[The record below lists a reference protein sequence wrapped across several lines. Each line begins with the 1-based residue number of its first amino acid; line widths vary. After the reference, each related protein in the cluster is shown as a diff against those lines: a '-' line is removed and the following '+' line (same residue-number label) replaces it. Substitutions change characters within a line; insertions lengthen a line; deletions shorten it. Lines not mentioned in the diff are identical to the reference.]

1 MMIQVREYALLTC
14 DSSQP
19 ASMDL
24 GIVSEATFS
33 WLEQLQQT
41 WSGSSQIFSREG
53 KRFLRL
59 GSYVGYLQSPS
70 GESIEILPKTT
81 FEAPAGVAPLRQ
93 LLRRMLG
100 ASLGITPREANQ
112 AALQCSDQPL
122 HEWIISE
129 FLRHLADL
137 VRKGLRFDYHLIE
150 DEHSAFIRGQLN
162 VTAQMRMPPGRGTH
176 FHVRYAEFS
185 PQRIENRLL
194 RTALDWSL
202 KVTRQ
207 GQSWRQANSLSH
219 QLDGIEAVCGSTTQL
234 FRQWSDGK
242 YLFGYRA
249 IKPWCRLIL
258 EQMNPDFQHGSHQ
271 GISLLFPMEK
281 LYEGWVGCGLADALH
296 HDYQLIGQTKSQYM
310 LEHVPVGEKSSQRWF
325 MLKPDFLITGGQTVV
340 LDAKWKLLDSRAGDS
355 LRKYDISQSDLYQM
369 FAYGQKYLRGKG
381 NMILIYPHH
390 QYFNIPLPVFRFDEY
405 LSLWCVPFN
414 LESGALVKGDWQGS
428 FHCFSGDESLAAN
441 NENKKPFQPDK
452 AMRKINYDL

>member
-14 DSSQP
+14 DNSQP

-41 WSGSSQIFSREG
+41 WSGTSQILCREG

-59 GSYVGYLQSPS
+59 GSYVGYLQSPN

-81 FEAPAGVAPLRQ
+81 FEAPTEITPLRQ
-93 LLRRMLG
+93 LLRRMLS
-100 ASLGITPREANQ
+100 ASLGITPRAANQ
-112 AALQCSDQPL
+112 AALQRSDQPL

-176 FHVRYAEFS
+176 FHVRYADFS

-194 RTALDWSL
+194 RTALDCAF
-202 KVTRQ
+202 KMTRQ
-207 GQSWRQANSLSH
+207 GQNWRQANSLSH
-219 QLDGIEAVCGSTTQL
+219 QLDGIEPVFGSTTQPL
-234 FRQWSDGK
+234 RQWSDGK

-249 IKPWCRLIL
+249 IKPWCQLIL
-258 EQMNPDFQHGSHQ
+258 EQMNPDFQYGSHQ
-271 GISLLFPMEK
+271 GISLLFPMER
-281 LYEGWVGCGLADALH
+281 LYEGWVGYGLAGALH
-296 HDYQLIGQTKSQYM
+296 HDYKLIEQTKSQYL
-310 LEHVPVGEKSSQRWF
+310 LEHVPVSEKSSQRWF
-325 MLKPDFLITGGQTVV
+325 MLKPDFLITGRQTVV
-340 LDAKWKLLDSRAGDS
+340 LDAKWKLLDSRADDS
-355 LRKYDISQSDLYQM
+355 LRKYGISQTDLYQM
-369 FAYGQKYLRGKG
+369 FAYGQKYLHGKG
-381 NMILIYPHH
+381 NMMLIYPRH
-390 QYFNIPLPVFRFDEY
+390 QCFATPLPVFRFDED
-405 LSLWCVPFN
+405 LSLWCVPFD
-414 LESGALVKGDWQGS
+414 LESAELVKGEWQGS
-428 FHCFSGDESLAAN
+428 LHCISGDEILMAH
-441 NENKKPFQPDK
+441 NEQPNSPVLPG
-452 AMRKINYDL
+452 R

>member
-14 DSSQP
+14 DNSQP

-33 WLEQLQQT
+33 WLEQLQHK
-41 WSGSSQIFSREG
+41 WRGSSQILSREG

-59 GSYVGYLQSPS
+59 GNYVGYLQSPN

-81 FEAPAGVAPLRQ
+81 LEASAEVVPLRQ
-93 LLRRMLG
+93 LLRRMLS

-112 AALQCSDQPL
+112 AALQRSDQPL

-137 VRKGLRFDYHLIE
+137 VRKGLRFDYHLNE

-162 VTAQMRMPPGRGTH
+162 VTAQMRMPPGRGTR

-194 RTALDWSL
+194 RTALDWAL
-202 KVTRQ
+202 KMARQ
-207 GQSWRQANSLSH
+207 GQNWRQANSLSH
-219 QLDGIEAVCGSTTQL
+219 QLEDILPICGSTTQL
-234 FRQWSDGK
+234 MRQWSDDK

-249 IKPWCRLIL
+249 IKPWCQLIL
-258 EQMNPDFQHGSHQ
+258 EQMNPDFQLGSHQ

-281 LYEGWVGCGLADALH
+281 LYEGWVGCGLAGALH
-296 HDYQLIGQTKSQYM
+296 HDYQLIEQTKSQYL

-325 MLKPDFLITGGQTVV
+325 LLKPDFLITGEQTVV
-340 LDAKWKLLDSRAGDS
+340 LDAKWKLLDSRADDS
-355 LRKYDISQSDLYQM
+355 QRKYEISQPDLYQM

-381 NMILIYPHH
+381 NMMLIYPRH
-390 QYFNIPLPVFRFDEY
+390 QYFATSLPVFRFDED
-405 LSLWCVPFN
+405 LSLWCVPFD
-414 LESGALVKGDWQGS
+414 LETGKLVKGEWQTS
-428 FHCFSGDESLAAN
+428 FHCFPCEEAVTAHSD
-441 NENKKPFQPDK
+441 
-452 AMRKINYDL
+452 

>member
-14 DSSQP
+14 DNSQP

-24 GIVSEATFS
+24 GIVSEATLS

-41 WSGSSQIFSREG
+41 WSGTSQILSREG

-59 GSYVGYLQSPS
+59 GSYVGYLQSPN

-81 FEAPAGVAPLRQ
+81 FEAPTEVDPLRQ
-93 LLRRMLG
+93 LLRRMLS

-112 AALQCSDQPL
+112 AALQRSEQPL

-194 RTALDWSL
+194 RTALDWAL
-202 KVTRQ
+202 KMTRQ
-207 GQSWRQANSLSH
+207 GQSWRLANSLSH
-219 QLDGIEAVCGSTTQL
+219 QLDGIEPICGNTTQSL
-234 FRQWSDGK
+234 RQWSDGK
-242 YLFGYRA
+242 YLLDYRA
-249 IKPWCRLIL
+249 IKPWCQLIL
-258 EQMNPDFQHGSHQ
+258 EQMNPDFQHGPHQ
-271 GISLLFPMEK
+271 GISLLFPMER
-281 LYEGWVGCGLADALH
+281 LYEGWVGYGLAGALH
-296 HDYQLIGQTKSQYM
+296 HDFKLIEQTKSQYM
-310 LEHVPVGEKSSQRWF
+310 LEHVPVGEESYQRWF
-325 MLKPDFLITGGQTVV
+325 MLKPDFLINGEQTVV
-340 LDAKWKLLDSRAGDS
+340 LDAKWKLLDNRAGDS
-355 LRKYDISQSDLYQM
+355 LKKYEMSQVDLYQM
-369 FAYGQKYLRGKG
+369 FAYGQKSLHGQG
-381 NMILIYPHH
+381 NMMLIYPRH
-390 QYFNIPLPVFRFDEY
+390 QYFATPLPVFRFDED
-405 LSLWCVPFN
+405 LSLWCVPFD
-414 LESGALVKGDWQGS
+414 LESGELVKGEWQDS
-428 FHCFSGDESLAAN
+428 FRCFPGDDPS
-441 NENKKPFQPDK
+441 PV
-452 AMRKINYDL
+452 YD

>member
-14 DSSQP
+14 DNSQP

-33 WLEQLQQT
+33 WLEQLQHK
-41 WSGSSQIFSREG
+41 WRGSSQILSREG

-59 GSYVGYLQSPS
+59 GNYVGYLQSPN

-81 FEAPAGVAPLRQ
+81 LEAPAEVVPLRQ
-93 LLRRMLG
+93 LLRRMLS

-112 AALQCSDQPL
+112 AALQRSDQPL
-122 HEWIISE
+122 NEWIISE

-137 VRKGLRFDYHLIE
+137 VRKGLRFDYHLNE

-162 VTAQMRMPPGRGTH
+162 VTAQMRMPPGRGTR

-202 KVTRQ
+202 KMARQ

-219 QLDGIEAVCGSTTQL
+219 QLEDILPICGSATQL
-234 FRQWSDGK
+234 MRQWSDGK

-249 IKPWCRLIL
+249 IKPWCQLIL
-258 EQMNPDFQHGSHQ
+258 EQMNPDFQFGSHQ

-281 LYEGWVGCGLADALH
+281 LYEGWVGCGLAGALH
-296 HDYQLIGQTKSQYM
+296 HDYQLIEQTKSQYL

-325 MLKPDFLITGGQTVV
+325 LLKPDFLITGRQTVV
-340 LDAKWKLLDSRAGDS
+340 LDAKWKLLDSRADDRQ
-355 LRKYDISQSDLYQM
+355 RKYEISQPDLYQM

-381 NMILIYPHH
+381 NMMLIYPRH
-390 QYFNIPLPVFRFDEY
+390 QYFATSLPVFRFDED
-405 LSLWCVPFN
+405 LSLWCVPFD
-414 LESGALVKGDWQGS
+414 LETGKLVKGEWQTS
-428 FHCFSGDESLAAN
+428 FHCFPCEEAVTAHSD
-441 NENKKPFQPDK
+441 
-452 AMRKINYDL
+452 

>member
-1 MMIQVREYALLTC
+1 MIIQVREYALLTC
-14 DSSQP
+14 DNAQP

-33 WLEQLQQT
+33 WLEQLQQK
-41 WSGSSQIFSREG
+41 WSGTSQILSREG
-53 KRFLRL
+53 RRFLRL
-59 GSYVGYLQSPS
+59 GSYVGYLQSPT

-81 FEAPAGVAPLRQ
+81 LDVPAEIVPLRQ
-93 LLRRMLG
+93 LLRRMLS
-100 ASLGITPREANQ
+100 ASTGITPREASL
-112 AALQCSDQPL
+112 AALQRSDQPL

-150 DEHSAFIRGQLN
+150 DEQSAFIRGQLD

-194 RTALDWSL
+194 RTALDLAL
-202 KVTRQ
+202 KMTRQ

-219 QLDGIEAVCGSTTQL
+219 QLDGIVPISGSTTQSM
-234 FRQWSDGK
+234 RQWSDGK

-249 IKPWCRLIL
+249 IKPWCQLIL
-258 EQMNPDFQHGSHQ
+258 EQMNPDFQYGSHQ

-281 LYEGWVGCGLADALH
+281 LYEGWVGYGLAGALH
-296 HDYQLIGQTKSQYM
+296 HDYQLIEQTKSQYL
-310 LEHVPVGEKSSQRWF
+310 LEHVPVGETSSQRWF

-340 LDAKWKLLDSRAGDS
+340 MDAKWKLLDSRVDDS
-355 LRKYDISQSDLYQM
+355 LRKYEISQPDLYQM
-369 FAYGQKYLRGKG
+369 FAYGQKYLHGKG
-381 NMILIYPHH
+381 NMMLIYPRH
-390 QYFNIPLPVFRFDEY
+390 QYFATPLPVFRFDDD
-405 LSLWCVPFN
+405 LSLWCVPFD
-414 LESGALVKGDWQGS
+414 LESGGLVKGEWQYAFS
-428 FHCFSGDESLAAN
+428 CFPEDKSEVVYDEQQNSHAFHE
-441 NENKKPFQPDK
+441 
-452 AMRKINYDL
+452 Y

>member
-14 DSSQP
+14 DNSQP

-33 WLEQLQQT
+33 WLEQLQHK
-41 WSGSSQIFSREG
+41 WRGSSQILSREG

-59 GSYVGYLQSPS
+59 GNYVGYLQSPN

-81 FEAPAGVAPLRQ
+81 LEAPAEVVPLRQ
-93 LLRRMLG
+93 LLRRMLS

-112 AALQCSDQPL
+112 AALQRSDQPL

-137 VRKGLRFDYHLIE
+137 VRKGLRFDYHLNE

-162 VTAQMRMPPGRGTH
+162 VTAQMRMPPGRGTR

-202 KVTRQ
+202 KMARQ

-219 QLDGIEAVCGSTTQL
+219 QLEDILPICGSTTQL
-234 FRQWSDGK
+234 MRQWSDDK

-249 IKPWCRLIL
+249 IKPWCQLIL
-258 EQMNPDFQHGSHQ
+258 EQMNPDFQFGSHQ

-281 LYEGWVGCGLADALH
+281 LYEGWVGCGLAGALH
-296 HDYQLIGQTKSQYM
+296 HDYQLIEQTKSQYL

-325 MLKPDFLITGGQTVV
+325 LLKPDFLITGGQTVV
-340 LDAKWKLLDSRAGDS
+340 LDAKWKLLDSRADDS
-355 LRKYDISQSDLYQM
+355 LRKYEISQPDLYQM
-369 FAYGQKYLRGKG
+369 FAYGQKYLGGKG
-381 NMILIYPHH
+381 NMMLIYPRH
-390 QYFNIPLPVFRFDEY
+390 QYFATPLPVFRFDED
-405 LSLWCVPFN
+405 LSVWCVPFD
-414 LESGALVKGDWQGS
+414 LETGRLVKGAWQTS
-428 FHCFSGDESLAAN
+428 FHCFPCEEAVTAHSD
-441 NENKKPFQPDK
+441 
-452 AMRKINYDL
+452 

>member
-14 DSSQP
+14 DNSQP

-33 WLEQLQQT
+33 WLEQLQHK
-41 WSGSSQIFSREG
+41 WRGSSQILSREG

-59 GSYVGYLQSPS
+59 GNYVGYLQSPN

-81 FEAPAGVAPLRQ
+81 LEAPAEVVPLRQ
-93 LLRRMLG
+93 LLRRMLS

-112 AALQCSDQPL
+112 AALQRSDQPL

-137 VRKGLRFDYHLIE
+137 VRKGLRFDYHLNE

-162 VTAQMRMPPGRGTH
+162 VTAQMRMPPGRGTR

-202 KVTRQ
+202 KMARQ

-219 QLDGIEAVCGSTTQL
+219 QLEDILPICGSTTQL
-234 FRQWSDGK
+234 MRQWSDGK

-249 IKPWCRLIL
+249 IKPWCQLIL
-258 EQMNPDFQHGSHQ
+258 EQMNPDFQFGSHQ

-281 LYEGWVGCGLADALH
+281 LYEGWVGCGLAGALH
-296 HDYQLIGQTKSQYM
+296 HDYQLIEQTKSQYL

-325 MLKPDFLITGGQTVV
+325 LLKPDFLITGGQTVV
-340 LDAKWKLLDSRAGDS
+340 LDAKWKLLDSRADDS
-355 LRKYDISQSDLYQM
+355 QRKYEISQPDLYQM

-381 NMILIYPHH
+381 NMMLIYPRH
-390 QYFNIPLPVFRFDEY
+390 QYFATPLPVFRFDED
-405 LSLWCVPFN
+405 LSLWCVPFD
-414 LESGALVKGDWQGS
+414 LETGRLVKGEWQTS
-428 FHCFSGDESLAAN
+428 FRCFPREEAVTAHS
-441 NENKKPFQPDK
+441 
-452 AMRKINYDL
+452 Y

>member
-14 DSSQP
+14 DNSQP

-24 GIVSEATFS
+24 GIVSEATLS

-41 WSGSSQIFSREG
+41 WSGTSQILSREG

-59 GSYVGYLQSPS
+59 GSYVGYLQSPN

-81 FEAPAGVAPLRQ
+81 FEAPTEVDPLRQ
-93 LLRRMLG
+93 LLRRMLS

-112 AALQCSDQPL
+112 AALQRSEQPL

-194 RTALDWSL
+194 RTALDWAL
-202 KVTRQ
+202 KMTRQ
-207 GQSWRQANSLSH
+207 GQSWRLANSLSH
-219 QLDGIEAVCGSTTQL
+219 QLDGIEPICGNTTQSL
-234 FRQWSDGK
+234 RQWSDGK
-242 YLFGYRA
+242 YLLDYRA
-249 IKPWCRLIL
+249 IKPWCQLIL
-258 EQMNPDFQHGSHQ
+258 EQMNPDFQHGPHQ
-271 GISLLFPMEK
+271 GISLLFPMER
-281 LYEGWVGCGLADALH
+281 LYEGWVGYGLAGALH
-296 HDYQLIGQTKSQYM
+296 HDFKLIEQTKSQYM
-310 LEHVPVGEKSSQRWF
+310 LEHVPVGEESYQRWF
-325 MLKPDFLITGGQTVV
+325 MLKPDFLINGEQTVV
-340 LDAKWKLLDSRAGDS
+340 LDAKWKLLDNRAGDS
-355 LRKYDISQSDLYQM
+355 LKKYEMSQVDLYQM
-369 FAYGQKYLRGKG
+369 FAYGQKYLHGQG
-381 NMILIYPHH
+381 NMMLIYPRH
-390 QYFNIPLPVFRFDEY
+390 QYFATPLPVFRFDED
-405 LSLWCVPFN
+405 LSLWCVPFD
-414 LESGALVKGDWQGS
+414 LESGELVKGEWQDS
-428 FHCFSGDESLAAN
+428 FRCFPGDDPS
-441 NENKKPFQPDK
+441 PV
-452 AMRKINYDL
+452 YD

>member
-1 MMIQVREYALLTC
+1 M
-14 DSSQP
+14 
-19 ASMDL
+19 
-24 GIVSEATFS
+24 
-33 WLEQLQQT
+33 
-41 WSGSSQIFSREG
+41 
-53 KRFLRL
+53 RL
-59 GSYVGYLQSPS
+59 GNYVGYLQSPN

-81 FEAPAGVAPLRQ
+81 LEAPAEVVPLRQ
-93 LLRRMLG
+93 LLRRMLS

-112 AALQCSDQPL
+112 AALQRSDQPL

-162 VTAQMRMPPGRGTH
+162 VTAQMRMPPGRGTR
-176 FHVRYAEFS
+176 FHMHYAEFS

-202 KVTRQ
+202 KMARQ

-219 QLDGIEAVCGSTTQL
+219 QLEDILPICGSTTQL
-234 FRQWSDGK
+234 MRQWSDDK

-249 IKPWCRLIL
+249 IKPWCQLIL
-258 EQMNPDFQHGSHQ
+258 EQMNPDFQLGSHQ

-281 LYEGWVGCGLADALH
+281 LYEGWVGCGLAGALH
-296 HDYQLIGQTKSQYM
+296 HDYQLIEQTKSQYL

-325 MLKPDFLITGGQTVV
+325 LLKPDFLITGGQTVV
-340 LDAKWKLLDSRAGDS
+340 LDAKWKLLDSRADDS
-355 LRKYDISQSDLYQM
+355 QRKYEISQPDLYQM

-381 NMILIYPHH
+381 NMMLIYPRH
-390 QYFNIPLPVFRFDEY
+390 QCFATPLPVFRFDED
-405 LSLWCVPFN
+405 LSLWCVPFD
-414 LESGALVKGDWQGS
+414 LETGKLVKGEWQTS
-428 FHCFSGDESLAAN
+428 FHCFPCE
-441 NENKKPFQPDK
+441 K
-452 AMRKINYDL
+452 AVTAHSD

>member
-14 DSSQP
+14 DNSQP

-33 WLEQLQQT
+33 WLEQLQHK
-41 WSGSSQIFSREG
+41 WRGSSQILSREG

-59 GSYVGYLQSPS
+59 GNYVGYLQSPN

-81 FEAPAGVAPLRQ
+81 LEAPAEVVPLRQ
-93 LLRRMLG
+93 LLRRMLS

-112 AALQCSDQPL
+112 AALQRSDQPL
-122 HEWIISE
+122 NEWIISE

-137 VRKGLRFDYHLIE
+137 VRKGLRFDYHLNE

-162 VTAQMRMPPGRGTH
+162 VTAQMRMPPGRGTR

-202 KVTRQ
+202 KMARQ

-219 QLDGIEAVCGSTTQL
+219 QLEDILPICGSATQL
-234 FRQWSDGK
+234 MRQWSDGK

-249 IKPWCRLIL
+249 IKPWCQLIL
-258 EQMNPDFQHGSHQ
+258 EQMNQDFQFGSHQ

-281 LYEGWVGCGLADALH
+281 LYEGWVGCGLAGALH
-296 HDYQLIGQTKSQYM
+296 HDYQLIEQTKSQYL

-325 MLKPDFLITGGQTVV
+325 LLKPDFLITGGQTVV
-340 LDAKWKLLDSRAGDS
+340 LDAKWKLLDSRADDS
-355 LRKYDISQSDLYQM
+355 QRKYEISQPDLYQM

-381 NMILIYPHH
+381 NMMLIYPRH
-390 QYFNIPLPVFRFDEY
+390 QCFATPLPVFRFDED
-405 LSLWCVPFN
+405 LSLWCVPFD
-414 LESGALVKGDWQGS
+414 LETGKLVKGEWQNS
-428 FHCFSGDESLAAN
+428 FHCFPCEEAVTAHSD
-441 NENKKPFQPDK
+441 
-452 AMRKINYDL
+452 

>member
-14 DSSQP
+14 DNSQP

-33 WLEQLQQT
+33 WLEQLQHK
-41 WSGSSQIFSREG
+41 WRGSSQILSREG

-59 GSYVGYLQSPS
+59 GNYVGYLQSPN

-81 FEAPAGVAPLRQ
+81 LEASAEVVPLRQ
-93 LLRRMLG
+93 LLRRMLS

-112 AALQCSDQPL
+112 AALQRSDQPL

-137 VRKGLRFDYHLIE
+137 VRKGLRFDYHLNE

-162 VTAQMRMPPGRGTH
+162 VTAQMRMPPGRGTR

-194 RTALDWSL
+194 RTALDWAL
-202 KVTRQ
+202 KMARQ

-219 QLDGIEAVCGSTTQL
+219 QLEDILPICGSTTQL
-234 FRQWSDGK
+234 MRQWSDDK

-249 IKPWCRLIL
+249 IKPWCQLIL
-258 EQMNPDFQHGSHQ
+258 EQMNPDFQLGSHQ

-281 LYEGWVGCGLADALH
+281 LYEGWVGCGLAGALH
-296 HDYQLIGQTKSQYM
+296 HDYQLIEQTKSQYL

-325 MLKPDFLITGGQTVV
+325 LLKPDFLITGEQTVV
-340 LDAKWKLLDSRAGDS
+340 LDAKWKLLDSRADDS
-355 LRKYDISQSDLYQM
+355 QRKYEISQPDLYQM

-381 NMILIYPHH
+381 NMMLIYPRH
-390 QYFNIPLPVFRFDEY
+390 QYFATSLPVFRFDED
-405 LSLWCVPFN
+405 LSLWCVPFD
-414 LESGALVKGDWQGS
+414 LETGKLVKGEWQTS
-428 FHCFSGDESLAAN
+428 FHCFPCEEAVTAHSD
-441 NENKKPFQPDK
+441 
-452 AMRKINYDL
+452 

>member
-14 DSSQP
+14 DNSQP

-33 WLEQLQQT
+33 WLEQLQHK
-41 WSGSSQIFSREG
+41 WRGSSQILSREG

-59 GSYVGYLQSPS
+59 GNYVGYLQSPN

-81 FEAPAGVAPLRQ
+81 LEAPAEVVPLRQ
-93 LLRRMLG
+93 LLRRMLS

-112 AALQCSDQPL
+112 AALQRSDQPL

-137 VRKGLRFDYHLIE
+137 VRKGLRFDYHLNE

-162 VTAQMRMPPGRGTH
+162 VTAQMRMPPGRGTR

-202 KVTRQ
+202 KMARQ

-219 QLDGIEAVCGSTTQL
+219 QLEDILPICGSTTQL
-234 FRQWSDGK
+234 MRQWSDGK

-249 IKPWCRLIL
+249 IKPWCQLIL
-258 EQMNPDFQHGSHQ
+258 EQMNPDFQFGSHQ

-281 LYEGWVGCGLADALH
+281 LYEGWVGCGLAGALH
-296 HDYQLIGQTKSQYM
+296 HDHRLIEQTKSQYL

-325 MLKPDFLITGGQTVV
+325 LLKPDFLITGRQTVV
-340 LDAKWKLLDSRAGDS
+340 LDAKWKLLDSRADDS
-355 LRKYDISQSDLYQM
+355 QRKYEISQPDLYQM

-381 NMILIYPHH
+381 NMMLIYPRH
-390 QYFNIPLPVFRFDEY
+390 QYFATSLPVFRFDEN
-405 LSLWCVPFN
+405 LSLWCVPFD
-414 LESGALVKGDWQGS
+414 LETGKLVKGEWQTS
-428 FHCFSGDESLAAN
+428 FHCFPCEEAVTAHSD
-441 NENKKPFQPDK
+441 
-452 AMRKINYDL
+452 

>member
-14 DSSQP
+14 DSSQS

-41 WSGSSQIFSREG
+41 WSGNSQILSREG

-59 GSYVGYLQSPS
+59 GSYVGYLQSPNS
-70 GESIEILPKTT
+70 ESIEILPKTT
-81 FEAPAGVAPLRQ
+81 FEASTEVAPLRQ
-93 LLRRMLG
+93 LLRRMLS

-112 AALQCSDQPL
+112 AALQRSDQPL

-194 RTALDWSL
+194 RTALDWAL
-202 KVTRQ
+202 KMTRQ

-219 QLDGIEAVCGSTTQL
+219 QLDGIEPICGSATQSL
-234 FRQWSDGK
+234 RQWSDGK
-242 YLFGYRA
+242 YLLGYRA
-249 IKPWCRLIL
+249 IRPWCQLIL
-258 EQMNPDFQHGSHQ
+258 EQMNPDFQHGAHQ
-271 GISLLFPMEK
+271 GISLLFPMER
-281 LYEGWVGCGLADALH
+281 LYEGWVGCGLAGTLH
-296 HDYQLIGQTKSQYM
+296 HDYQLTEQTKSQFL
-310 LEHVPVGEKSSQRWF
+310 LEHAPVGENSSQRWF
-325 MLKPDFLITGGQTVV
+325 MLKPDFLITGGQTAV
-340 LDAKWKLLDSRAGDS
+340 LDAKWKLLDSRAADS
-355 LRKYDISQSDLYQM
+355 LRKYEISQTDLYQM
-369 FAYGQKYLRGKG
+369 FAYGQKYLHGKG
-381 NMILIYPHH
+381 NMMLIYPRH
-390 QYFNIPLPVFRFDEY
+390 QYFATSLPVFRFDED
-405 LSLWCVPFN
+405 LSLWCVPFD
-414 LESGALVKGDWQGS
+414 LESGELVKGEWQDS
-428 FHCFSGDESLAAN
+428 FRCFPVDDPTTAYDEQQNSYAFF
-441 NENKKPFQPDK
+441 ES
-452 AMRKINYDL
+452 

>member
-14 DSSQP
+14 DNSQP

-33 WLEQLQQT
+33 WLEQLQHK
-41 WSGSSQIFSREG
+41 WRGSSQILSREG

-59 GSYVGYLQSPS
+59 GNYVGYLQSPN

-81 FEAPAGVAPLRQ
+81 LEAPAEVVPLRQ
-93 LLRRMLG
+93 LLRRMLS

-112 AALQCSDQPL
+112 AALQRSDQPL

-162 VTAQMRMPPGRGTH
+162 VTAQMRMPPGRGTR
-176 FHVRYAEFS
+176 FHMHYAEFS

-202 KVTRQ
+202 KMARQ

-219 QLDGIEAVCGSTTQL
+219 QLEDILPICGSTTQL
-234 FRQWSDGK
+234 MRQWSDDK

-249 IKPWCRLIL
+249 IKPWCQLIL
-258 EQMNPDFQHGSHQ
+258 EQMNPDFQLGSHQ

-281 LYEGWVGCGLADALH
+281 LYEGWVGCGLAGALH
-296 HDYQLIGQTKSQYM
+296 HDYQLIEQTKSQYL

-325 MLKPDFLITGGQTVV
+325 LLKPDFLITGGQTVV
-340 LDAKWKLLDSRAGDS
+340 LDAKWKLLDSRADDS
-355 LRKYDISQSDLYQM
+355 QRKYEISQPDLYQM

-381 NMILIYPHH
+381 NMMLIYPRH
-390 QYFNIPLPVFRFDEY
+390 QCFATPLPVFRFDED
-405 LSLWCVPFN
+405 LSLWCVPFD
-414 LESGALVKGDWQGS
+414 LETGKLVKGEWQTS
-428 FHCFSGDESLAAN
+428 FHCFPCE
-441 NENKKPFQPDK
+441 K
-452 AMRKINYDL
+452 AVTAHSD

>member
-14 DSSQP
+14 DNSQP

-33 WLEQLQQT
+33 WLEQLQHK
-41 WSGSSQIFSREG
+41 WRGSSQILSREG

-59 GSYVGYLQSPS
+59 GNYVGYLQSPN
-70 GESIEILPKTT
+70 GDSIEILPKTT
-81 FEAPAGVAPLRQ
+81 LEAPAEVVPLRQ
-93 LLRRMLG
+93 LLRRMLS

-112 AALQCSDQPL
+112 AALQRSDQPL

-137 VRKGLRFDYHLIE
+137 VRKGLRFDYHLNE

-162 VTAQMRMPPGRGTH
+162 VTAQMRMPPGRGTR

-194 RTALDWSL
+194 WTALDWAL
-202 KVTRQ
+202 KLTRQ

-219 QLDGIEAVCGSTTQL
+219 QLEDILPICGSTTQL
-234 FRQWSDGK
+234 MRQWSDGK

-249 IKPWCRLIL
+249 IKPWCQLIL
-258 EQMNPDFQHGSHQ
+258 EQMNPDFQLGSHQ

-281 LYEGWVGCGLADALH
+281 LYEGWVGCGLAGALH
-296 HDYQLIGQTKSQYM
+296 HDYQLIEQTKSQYL

-325 MLKPDFLITGGQTVV
+325 LLKPDFLITGGQTVV
-340 LDAKWKLLDSRAGDS
+340 LDAKWKLLDSRADDS
-355 LRKYDISQSDLYQM
+355 QRKYEISQPDLYQM
-369 FAYGQKYLRGKG
+369 FAYGQKYLGGKG
-381 NMILIYPHH
+381 NMMLIYPRH
-390 QYFNIPLPVFRFDEY
+390 QYFATPLPVFRFDED
-405 LSLWCVPFN
+405 LSVWCVPFD
-414 LESGALVKGDWQGS
+414 LETGRLVKGEWQTS
-428 FHCFSGDESLAAN
+428 FHCFPCEEVVTAHSD
-441 NENKKPFQPDK
+441 
-452 AMRKINYDL
+452 

>member
-14 DSSQP
+14 DNSQP
-19 ASMDL
+19 ASIDL

-33 WLEQLQQT
+33 WLEQLQHK
-41 WSGSSQIFSREG
+41 WRGSSQILSREG

-59 GSYVGYLQSPS
+59 GNYVGYLQSPN

-81 FEAPAGVAPLRQ
+81 LEAPAEVVPLRQ
-93 LLRRMLG
+93 LLRRMLS

-112 AALQCSDQPL
+112 AALQRSDQPL
-122 HEWIISE
+122 NEWIISE

-137 VRKGLRFDYHLIE
+137 VRKGLRFDYHLNE

-162 VTAQMRMPPGRGTH
+162 VTAQMRMPPGRGTR

-202 KVTRQ
+202 KMARQ

-219 QLDGIEAVCGSTTQL
+219 QLEDILPICGSATQL
-234 FRQWSDGK
+234 MRQWSDGK

-249 IKPWCRLIL
+249 IKPWCQLIL
-258 EQMNPDFQHGSHQ
+258 EQMNPDFQFGSHQ

-281 LYEGWVGCGLADALH
+281 LYEGWVGCGLAGALH
-296 HDYQLIGQTKSQYM
+296 HDYQLIEQTKSQYL

-325 MLKPDFLITGGQTVV
+325 LLKPDFLITGGQTVV
-340 LDAKWKLLDSRAGDS
+340 LDAKWKLLDSRADDS
-355 LRKYDISQSDLYQM
+355 QRKYEISQPDLYQM

-381 NMILIYPHH
+381 NMMLIYPRH
-390 QYFNIPLPVFRFDEY
+390 QCFATPLPVFRFDED
-405 LSLWCVPFN
+405 LSLWCVPFD
-414 LESGALVKGDWQGS
+414 LETGKLVKGEWQTS
-428 FHCFSGDESLAAN
+428 FHCFPCE
-441 NENKKPFQPDK
+441 K
-452 AMRKINYDL
+452 AVTAHSD

>member
-14 DSSQP
+14 DNAQP

-33 WLEQLQQT
+33 WLEQLQHK
-41 WSGSSQIFSREG
+41 WRGSSQILSREG

-59 GSYVGYLQSPS
+59 GNYVGYLQSPN

-81 FEAPAGVAPLRQ
+81 LEAPAEVVPLRQ
-93 LLRRMLG
+93 LLRRMLS

-112 AALQCSDQPL
+112 AALQRSDQPL

-162 VTAQMRMPPGRGTH
+162 VTAQMRMPPGRGTR

-202 KVTRQ
+202 KMARQ

-219 QLDGIEAVCGSTTQL
+219 QLEDILPICGSATQL
-234 FRQWSDGK
+234 MRQWSDGK

-249 IKPWCRLIL
+249 IKPWCQLIL
-258 EQMNPDFQHGSHQ
+258 EQMNPDFQFGSHQ

-281 LYEGWVGCGLADALH
+281 LYEGWVGCGLAGALH
-296 HDYQLIGQTKSQYM
+296 HDYQLIEQTKSQYL

-325 MLKPDFLITGGQTVV
+325 LLKPDFLITGGQTVV
-340 LDAKWKLLDSRAGDS
+340 LDAKWKLLDSRADDS
-355 LRKYDISQSDLYQM
+355 QRKYEISQPDLYQM

-381 NMILIYPHH
+381 NMMLIYPRH
-390 QYFNIPLPVFRFDEY
+390 QCFATPLPVFRFDED
-405 LSLWCVPFN
+405 LSLWCVPFD
-414 LESGALVKGDWQGS
+414 LETGKLVKGEWQTS
-428 FHCFSGDESLAAN
+428 FHCFPCE
-441 NENKKPFQPDK
+441 K
-452 AMRKINYDL
+452 AVTAHSD

>member
-14 DSSQP
+14 DNSQP

-33 WLEQLQQT
+33 WLEQLQQK
-41 WSGSSQIFSREG
+41 WSGTSQIFSREG

-59 GSYVGYLQSPS
+59 GSYVGYLQSPN
-70 GESIEILPKTT
+70 GDSIEILPKTT
-81 FEAPAGVAPLRQ
+81 LEAPAEIVALRQ
-93 LLRRMLG
+93 LLRRMLS
-100 ASLGITPREANQ
+100 ASIGITPREANQ
-112 AALQCSDQPL
+112 AVLQRSDQPL

-162 VTAQMRMPPGRGTH
+162 VTAQMRMPPGRDAH

-194 RTALDWSL
+194 RTALDWAL
-202 KVTRQ
+202 KMTGQ
-207 GQSWRQANSLSH
+207 GHNWRQANTLSH
-219 QLDGIEAVCGSTTQL
+219 QLDGIEPICGSTKQL
-234 FRQWSDGK
+234 MGQWSDSK

-249 IKPWCRLIL
+249 IKPWCQLIL
-258 EQMNPDFQHGSHQ
+258 EQMNPDFQSGSHQ

-281 LYEGWVGCGLADALH
+281 LYECWVGYGLAGALH
-296 HDYQLIGQTKSQYM
+296 HDYQLIEQTKGQYL
-310 LEHVPVGEKSSQRWF
+310 LEHVPVGEKSFQRWF

-340 LDAKWKLLDSRAGDS
+340 LDAKWKLLDSRADDS

-369 FAYGQKYLRGKG
+369 FAYGQKYLHGKG
-381 NMILIYPHH
+381 NMMLIYPRH
-390 QYFNIPLPVFRFDEY
+390 QYFATPLPVFRFDAD
-405 LSLWCVPFN
+405 LSLWCVPFD
-414 LESGALVKGDWQGS
+414 LESGGLVKGEWQDS
-428 FHCFSGDESLAAN
+428 FCCFPDDEREVA
-441 NENKKPFQPDK
+441 
-452 AMRKINYDL
+452 YDGQQSNHVFLKY

>member
-14 DSSQP
+14 DNSQP

-33 WLEQLQQT
+33 WLEQLQHK
-41 WSGSSQIFSREG
+41 WRGSSQILSREG

-59 GSYVGYLQSPS
+59 GNYVGYLQSPN

-81 FEAPAGVAPLRQ
+81 LEAPAEVVPLRQ
-93 LLRRMLG
+93 LLRRMLS

-112 AALQCSDQPL
+112 AALQRSDQPL

-162 VTAQMRMPPGRGTH
+162 VTAQMRMPPGRGTR

-202 KVTRQ
+202 KMARQ

-219 QLDGIEAVCGSTTQL
+219 QLEDILPICGSTTQL
-234 FRQWSDGK
+234 MRQWSDDK

-249 IKPWCRLIL
+249 IKPWCQLIL
-258 EQMNPDFQHGSHQ
+258 EQMNPDFQLGSHQ

-281 LYEGWVGCGLADALH
+281 LYEGWVGCGLAGALH
-296 HDYQLIGQTKSQYM
+296 HDYQLIEQTKSQYL

-325 MLKPDFLITGGQTVV
+325 LLKPDFLITGGQTVV
-340 LDAKWKLLDSRAGDS
+340 LDAKWKLLDSRADDS
-355 LRKYDISQSDLYQM
+355 QRKYEISQPDLYQM

-381 NMILIYPHH
+381 NMMLIYPRH
-390 QYFNIPLPVFRFDEY
+390 QCFATPLPVFRFDED
-405 LSLWCVPFN
+405 LSLWCVPFD
-414 LESGALVKGDWQGS
+414 LETGKLVKGEWQTS
-428 FHCFSGDESLAAN
+428 FHCFPCEEAVTAHSD
-441 NENKKPFQPDK
+441 
-452 AMRKINYDL
+452 

>member
-14 DSSQP
+14 DNSQP

-24 GIVSEATFS
+24 GIVSEATLS

-41 WSGSSQIFSREG
+41 WSGTSQILSREG

-59 GSYVGYLQSPS
+59 GSYVGYLQSPN

-81 FEAPAGVAPLRQ
+81 FEAPTEVDPLRQ
-93 LLRRMLG
+93 LLRRMLS

-112 AALQCSDQPL
+112 AALQRSEQPL

-194 RTALDWSL
+194 RTALDWAL
-202 KVTRQ
+202 KMTRQ
-207 GQSWRQANSLSH
+207 GQSWRLANSLSH
-219 QLDGIEAVCGSTTQL
+219 QLDGIEPICGNTTQSL
-234 FRQWSDGK
+234 RQWSDGK
-242 YLFGYRA
+242 YLLDYRA
-249 IKPWCRLIL
+249 IKPWCQLIL
-258 EQMNPDFQHGSHQ
+258 EQMNPDFQHGLHQ
-271 GISLLFPMEK
+271 GISLLFPMER
-281 LYEGWVGCGLADALH
+281 LYEGWVGYGLAGALH
-296 HDYQLIGQTKSQYM
+296 HDFKLIEQTKSQYL
-310 LEHVPVGEKSSQRWF
+310 LEHVPVGEESYQRWF
-325 MLKPDFLITGGQTVV
+325 MLKPDFLINGEQTVV
-340 LDAKWKLLDSRAGDS
+340 LDAKWKLLDNRAGDS
-355 LRKYDISQSDLYQM
+355 LKKYEMSQVDLYQM
-369 FAYGQKYLRGKG
+369 FAYGQKYLHGQG
-381 NMILIYPHH
+381 NMMLIYPRH
-390 QYFNIPLPVFRFDEY
+390 QYFATPLPVFRFDED
-405 LSLWCVPFN
+405 LSLWCVPFD
-414 LESGALVKGDWQGS
+414 LESGELVKGEWQDS
-428 FHCFSGDESLAAN
+428 FRCFPGDDPS
-441 NENKKPFQPDK
+441 PV
-452 AMRKINYDL
+452 YDEQQNSHELLVG

>member
-14 DSSQP
+14 DNSQP

-24 GIVSEATFS
+24 GIVSETTFS
-33 WLEQLQQT
+33 WLEQLQHK
-41 WSGSSQIFSREG
+41 WRGSSQILSREG

-59 GSYVGYLQSPS
+59 GNYVGYLQSPN

-81 FEAPAGVAPLRQ
+81 LEASAEVVPLRQ
-93 LLRRMLG
+93 LLRRMLS

-112 AALQCSDQPL
+112 AALQRSDQPL

-137 VRKGLRFDYHLIE
+137 VRKGLRFDYHLNE

-162 VTAQMRMPPGRGTH
+162 VTAQMRMPPGRGTR

-194 RTALDWSL
+194 RTALDWAL
-202 KVTRQ
+202 KMARQ

-219 QLDGIEAVCGSTTQL
+219 QLEDILPICGSTTQL
-234 FRQWSDGK
+234 MRQWSDDK

-249 IKPWCRLIL
+249 IKPWCQLIL
-258 EQMNPDFQHGSHQ
+258 EQMNPDFQLGSHQ

-281 LYEGWVGCGLADALH
+281 LYEGWVGCGLAGALH
-296 HDYQLIGQTKSQYM
+296 HDYQLIEQTKSQYL

-325 MLKPDFLITGGQTVV
+325 LLKPDFLITGEQTVV
-340 LDAKWKLLDSRAGDS
+340 LDAKWKLLDSRADDS
-355 LRKYDISQSDLYQM
+355 QRKYEISQPDLYQM

-381 NMILIYPHH
+381 NMMLIYPRH
-390 QYFNIPLPVFRFDEY
+390 QYFATSLPVFRFDED
-405 LSLWCVPFN
+405 LSLWCVPFD
-414 LESGALVKGDWQGS
+414 LETGKLVKGEWQTS
-428 FHCFSGDESLAAN
+428 FHCFPCEEAVTAHSD
-441 NENKKPFQPDK
+441 
-452 AMRKINYDL
+452 